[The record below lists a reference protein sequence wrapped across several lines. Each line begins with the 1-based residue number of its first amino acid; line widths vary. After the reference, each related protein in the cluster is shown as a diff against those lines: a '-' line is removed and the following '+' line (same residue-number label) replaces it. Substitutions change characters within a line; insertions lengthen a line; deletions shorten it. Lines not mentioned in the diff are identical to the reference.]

1 MRIFIYLCNVFRKRL
16 TFYCSTFPER
26 TTTSEKITSKT
37 NSHWSVHYKCRLHRR
52 EFEAVVGLFRVMD
65 GLRFLCIPELVP
77 QDETT
82 NTKKNYNNT

>member
-1 MRIFIYLCNVFRKRL
+1 MRIFIYLCNVFRKRH

-52 EFEAVVGLFRVMD
+52 EFEAVVGLRSVWRRTALSLCSRVSA
-65 GLRFLCIPELVP
+65 
-77 QDETT
+77 
-82 NTKKNYNNT
+82 TK